1 MKNES
6 AEFLMARY
14 DYVIFDFDGTVVDTG
29 EGILK
34 SLQYSFKEMGREVP
48 DLNDLKKFIGPPI
61 YYSYTTFYNV
71 SEDEVGMYI
80 QKYRERYKVKGI
92 YECELYDGMIE
103 LIDTL
108 KANGVK
114 VGIASSK
121 PIHLIY
127 SVADYLKITDKFD
140 AIVGVKID
148 DSNHS
153 SKTQLVLDSMAEM
166 GATDKSKVL
175 MVGDRLFDIDG
186 AAGAGVDSCGAIWGY
201 GSEEEFREHNATY
214 IAYKTTDVAE
224 LALNND
230 KSE

>member
-1 MKNES
+1 MQNES
-6 AEFLMARY
+6 AEFLMAKY

-61 YYSYTTFYNV
+61 YYSYTTFYGV

-80 QKYRERYKVKGI
+80 KKYRERYKEKGI
-92 YECELYDGMIE
+92 YECALYDGMVE
-103 LIDTL
+103 LLDKL
-108 KANGVK
+108 RENGVRI
-114 VGIASSK
+114 GIASSK
-121 PIHLIY
+121 PEHLIY

-153 SKTQLVLDSMAEM
+153 SKTQLVLDAMKKM
-166 GATDKSKVL
+166 GAENKSKVL
-175 MVGDRLFDIDG
+175 MVGDRKFDIDG
-186 AAGAGVDSCGAIWGY
+186 AAGAGVDSCGALWGY
-201 GSEEEFREHNATY
+201 GNREEFLEHNATF
-214 IAYKTTDVAE
+214 IVQKTAE
-224 LALNND
+224 VLNLVF
-230 KSE
+230 

>member
-6 AEFLMARY
+6 AEFLMAKY

-34 SLQYSFKEMGREVP
+34 SLQYSFKKMSREVP
-48 DLNDLKKFIGPPI
+48 DLNDLKQFIGPPI
-61 YYSYTTFYNV
+61 YYSYTTFYGV
-71 SEDEVGMYI
+71 SEDEVGDYI
-80 QKYRERYKVKGI
+80 KKYRERYKVKGI
-92 YECELYDGMIE
+92 YECTLYDGMVE
-103 LIDTL
+103 LLDEL
-108 KANGVK
+108 KKNGIK
-114 VGIASSK
+114 IGIASSK
-121 PIHLIY
+121 PLHLIY

-153 SKTQLVLDSMAEM
+153 SKTQLILDAMEEM

-175 MVGDRLFDIDG
+175 MVGDRLFDLDG

-201 GSEEEFREHNATY
+201 GNKEEFIEHNATY
-214 IAYKTTDVAE
+214 IVYKTAE
-224 LALNND
+224 ILDLALNNA
-230 KSE
+230 K

>member
-6 AEFLMARY
+6 AEFLMAKY

-61 YYSYTTFYNV
+61 YYSYTTFYGV
-71 SEDEVGMYI
+71 SEDEVGDYI
-80 QKYRERYKVKGI
+80 KKYRERYKVKGI
-92 YECELYDGMIE
+92 YECALYDGMVE
-103 LIDTL
+103 LLDEL
-108 KANGVK
+108 KKNGIK
-114 VGIASSK
+114 IGIASSK
-121 PIHLIY
+121 PLHLIY

-140 AIVGVKID
+140 AIVCVKID

-153 SKTQLVLDSMAEM
+153 SKTQLILDAMEEM

-175 MVGDRLFDIDG
+175 MVGDRLFDLDG

-201 GSEEEFREHNATY
+201 GNKEEFIEHNATY
-214 IAYKTTDVAE
+214 IVYKTAE
-224 LALNND
+224 ILDLALNNA
-230 KSE
+230 K